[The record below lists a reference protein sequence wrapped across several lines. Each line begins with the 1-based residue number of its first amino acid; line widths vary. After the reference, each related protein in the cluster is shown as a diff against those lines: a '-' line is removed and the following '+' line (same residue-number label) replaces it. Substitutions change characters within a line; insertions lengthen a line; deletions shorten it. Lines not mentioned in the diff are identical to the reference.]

1 MANEN
6 IQEQINE
13 INRKLDIVLEE
24 LLAQR
29 ETRQSLED
37 LTTDLS
43 IIGKD
48 VFKNTVVELENAG
61 VELDG
66 EAVKLL
72 MLKLVRNVNTLNEMF
87 EMLESA
93 NDFVKDIT
101 PILHQ
106 VGLDGIKLMHVFEQ
120 KGYFDFIY
128 ASIKIIDKIVTH
140 FTEDDVNQLA
150 DNIVTILETLKNL
163 TQPEML
169 KAINN
174 GLLVYRSIEVNNVKE
189 VSLWKAIREM
199 NSKEMRKSIGLLIT
213 FMKNI
218 AAETNAAKNK

>member
-24 LLAQR
+24 VMAQR
-29 ETRQSLED
+29 QTRLSIED
-37 LTTDLS
+37 LTSDLT

-48 VFKNTVVELENAG
+48 VFKSTVVELENAG

-72 MLKLVRNVNTLNEMF
+72 MLKLVRNVDTITEMF

-101 PILHQ
+101 PIMHQ
-106 VGLDGIKLMHVFEQ
+106 MGLDGIKLMHEFEQ
-120 KGYFDFIY
+120 KGYFDFMR
-128 ASIKIIDKIVTH
+128 ASMKIMDNIVTH
-140 FTEDDVNQLA
+140 YSEEDVKLLA
-150 DNIVTILETLKNL
+150 DNIVTILETVKNL

-174 GLLVYRSIEVNNVKE
+174 GLVVYRSIEVDNVKE
-189 VSLWKAIREM
+189 VSLWKAMKEM
-199 NSKEMRKSIGLLIT
+199 NSKEMRKSLGFLIT

-218 AAETNAAKNK
+218 AAETNVAKNK